1 MQAVEFRLSIP
12 KYLLARGIGRRLPE
26 LHTNKVF
33 GQVALRDVTDPVL
46 PGPDWLALEP
56 VLAGVCG
63 TDLGTIAGRT
73 SPALAPFSSFPAVLG
88 HEVVAR
94 VAVVGEAVEGFAPG
108 ERVVVDPWI
117 SCTVRGLEPC
127 APCRAGRP
135 YLCRRAAEGP
145 FGPGMLVGFCRGL
158 PGGWSER
165 MVVHKSQVYK
175 VPEGLSDAQAVLT
188 EPIGV
193 ALHGVLKSL
202 DEGGPTGATPA
213 KVLVIGA
220 GPIGLAVVVAIRLLG
235 LPWHV
240 TSLARHAAQRELA
253 FGFGADSV
261 VGSNRDSALRAAE
274 EVTGAKRFLPP
285 IGKGVVTGGFDV
297 VFDCA
302 GTAVSVD
309 DALRVAREGGR
320 VVLLGGAGQLRSV
333 DWTFVWMRE
342 LQVIGSVGCGLEPHY
357 GRHTFE
363 VLFSL
368 LERAAGLNGVPPVE
382 RMITHR
388 FSLDA
393 YREALQANF
402 DRGRTGAVKTV
413 FEVGSSS

>member
-1 MQAVEFRLSIP
+1 
-12 KYLLARGIGRRLPE
+12 
-26 LHTNKVF
+26 
-33 GQVALRDVTDPVL
+33 
-46 PGPDWLALEP
+46 
-56 VLAGVCG
+56 
-63 TDLGTIAGRT
+63 
-73 SPALAPFSSFPAVLG
+73 
-88 HEVVAR
+88 
-94 VAVVGEAVEGFAPG
+94 
-108 ERVVVDPWI
+108 
-117 SCTVRGLEPC
+117 
-127 APCRAGRP
+127 
-135 YLCRRAAEGP
+135 
-145 FGPGMLVGFCRGL
+145 
-158 PGGWSER
+158 
-165 MVVHKSQVYK
+165 
-175 VPEGLSDAQAVLT
+175 
-188 EPIGV
+188 
-193 ALHGVLKSL
+193 
-202 DEGGPTGATPA
+202 
-213 KVLVIGA
+213 
-220 GPIGLAVVVAIRLLG
+220 
-235 LPWHV
+235 
-240 TSLARHAAQRELA
+240 ELA
-253 FGFGADSV
+253 FAFGADSV

-342 LQVIGSVGCGLEPHY
+342 LQAIGSVGCGLEPHD

-402 DRGRTGAVKTV
+402 DRGRT
-413 FEVGSSS
+413 